1 MAQQNIIGS
10 LFGITPESYQ
20 LGQARQTSQDN
31 LTAAQLTPGQ
41 LAGYYAMEAGS
52 GLGRATAGLLGVE
65 DPQLGLIRQTNQ
77 LVQQIGVDTPEKL
90 QTLAGELQKLPGG
103 GPLAMQAI
111 EKANSMMK
119 TGAEAKTAQQ
129 KIDQEKLLREELAKL
144 GDNPTDEE
152 YLRVFRKFGT
162 PDQQAKAIEMSIAR
176 KAKLAGGGG
185 GRQDVISNNGVK
197 AGYVDA
203 KGNFFNN
210 QGKKISAAE
219 QTDAQKSHDS
229 AMTLLYKLENITED
243 DINKAFGS
251 LADYTT
257 MTGGRLIGPTDT
269 IKAQTK
275 INSVGISSVLD
286 NLSKLKGASSDKEM
300 TQMIKD
306 FPGYQAKP
314 EVMKDWIDR
323 AVATTNRFLQRSEKR
338 YGFDTDYGQE
348 GRFTGAAATPAAPG
362 QKKVVKFGDLK

>member
-1 MAQQNIIGS
+1 MAQENVIPS
-10 LFGITPESYQ
+10 LFGLTPETYQ
-20 LGQARQTSQDN
+20 QQR
-31 LTAAQLTPGQ
+31 AAQLAAEQQKIASGYAQPGTMLNPS
-41 LAGYYAMEAGS
+41 LAPLYAQAAQRGQMMGTA
-52 GLGRATAGLLGVE
+52 LGGIFGME
-65 DPQLGLIRQTNQ
+65 DPQLKMVRDVTQMRQGFDVSTAEGLRSFAKALSEKGYTD
-77 LVQQIGVDTPEKL
+77 LAVQAAKEADTREKTIEEANLRKAQAKQAEAGKFIQIDLGDRVAIVDPFTKETVREIQKGMKPG
-90 QTLAGELQKLPGG
+90 LAG
-103 GPLAMQAI
+103 A
-111 EKANSMMK
+111 
-119 TGAEAKTAQQ
+119 
-129 KIDQEKLLREELAKL
+129 
-144 GDNPTDEE
+144 
-152 YLRVFRKFGT
+152 
-162 PDQQAKAIEMSIAR
+162 
-176 KAKLAGGGG
+176 
-185 GRQDVISNNGVK
+185 GRQEVVSNNGVV